1 MTGRRGC
8 ASARPLLPAISA
20 RKNLNKSS
28 QRKFDDFFSETRN
41 PLRRNGFAGA
51 SFSATIDNSSQAS
64 YRLRRVFFKAHRALI
79 LLLLAFA
86 KNHTRLACSVA
97 SALTMARCRCQL
109 FARCR
114 LAGAFS
120 VIAKYCFCR
129 TGTRRSNV
137 RFTSPFQTAISFPCP
152 CSGLCEISSNMKT
165 AACRNQR

>member
-1 MTGRRGC
+1 MNIEMHLVSIHGQEVLGGC
-8 ASARPLLPAISA
+8 SFFMSKFFRTLSTT
-20 RKNLNKSS
+20 LN
-28 QRKFDDFFSETRN
+28 RN
-41 PLRRNGFAGA
+41 FA
-51 SFSATIDNSSQAS
+51 SFSSIRDNSSQAS